1 MNILLDTN
9 SLIWFADN
17 SPKLGKTTRRLIE
30 EADQCY
36 VSVASV
42 LEITIKMING
52 KLKIPT
58 SIDEQV
64 QKLAGGYLDIKARHA
79 EAVVRFPSLVK
90 HDPFDRL
97 LLAQADIEGLTLL
110 TSDKTLLNLGLDYLV
125 DARE

>member
-17 SPKLGKTTRRLIE
+17 SPRLGKITRRLIE

-52 KLKIPT
+52 KLKIPS

-64 QKLAGGYLDIKARHA
+64 KKLVGDYLDIKARHA
-79 EAVVRFPSLVK
+79 EAIVRFPSLVK

-97 LLAQADIEGLTLL
+97 LLAQASVENLTLL
-110 TSDKTLLNLGLDYLV
+110 TSDDTLLGLGLDYV
-125 DARE
+125 IDARK